1 MFKIN
6 IPAIIP
12 FTLFTLIIFIVV
24 SFLRRGDD
32 NVLITYS
39 NSSKEEFK
47 VELLSPKAVQ
57 GESSRNVSSE
67 VSPDLGSG

>member
-12 FTLFTLIIFIVV
+12 LTLASLFMFVVIFL
-24 SFLRRGDD
+24 LRRGDD
-32 NVLITYS
+32 NVSITYS

-47 VELLSPKAVQ
+47 AELLSHKKI
-57 GESSRNVSSE
+57 SSE
-67 VSPDLGSG
+67 VSPEDQGSS

>member
-12 FTLFTLIIFIVV
+12 IILASLFMFMVIFL
-24 SFLRRGDD
+24 LRRGDD
-32 NVLITYS
+32 NVSITYS

-47 VELLSPKAVQ
+47 AELLSHKKA
-57 GESSRNVSSE
+57 SSE
-67 VSPDLGSG
+67 VPPDQESS

>member
-1 MFKIN
+1 MPKIN

-12 FTLFTLIIFIVV
+12 FALASLIMFLVILI
-24 SFLRRGDD
+24 LRRGDD

-47 VELLSPKAVQ
+47 AELLSHKKVPS
-57 GESSRNVSSE
+57 G
-67 VSPDLGSG
+67 VSPDQGSS